1 MSRQRN
7 VVPWWIVI
15 FVAAAVATLLLL
27 GVAAFDALSDRLDR
41 SRERSDIAAS
51 QIEELTKGNRML
63 REQLLDEGI
72 EPSAPP
78 VTLEP
83 VPREEDIVITGERGL
98 SCVEELGFQA
108 CQGPRGDQG
117 DKGDPGE
124 GIPGPSCGEEF
135 GFEACRGEP
144 GESII
149 GPAGA
154 DSTVP
159 GPPGPSCVDE
169 FGLEAC
175 RGDDGED
182 STVPGPAGAD
192 GRGIV
197 SVEFVNGGDCHMVIT
212 YTEGEPDEFPMPA
225 SMCKEPSEEP

>member
-1 MSRQRN
+1 M
-7 VVPWWIVI
+7 
-15 FVAAAVATLLLL
+15 
-27 GVAAFDALSDRLDR
+27 
-41 SRERSDIAAS
+41 
-51 QIEELTKGNRML
+51 EELAESDRML
-63 REQLLDEGI
+63 REQLAEEGI

-83 VPREEDIVITGERGL
+83 VPPEEDIVITGERGP
-98 SCVEELGFQA
+98 SCVEELGLEA
-108 CQGPRGDQG
+108 CRGPRG

-149 GPAGA
+149 GPGGA

-175 RGDDGED
+175 RGDDGRDGIDGED

-197 SVEFVNGGDCHMVIT
+197 SVEFVNGGDCDMVIT
-212 YTEGEPDEFPMPA
+212 YTEGEPDEFRMPA
-225 SMCKEPSEEP
+225 SMCKEQPEEP